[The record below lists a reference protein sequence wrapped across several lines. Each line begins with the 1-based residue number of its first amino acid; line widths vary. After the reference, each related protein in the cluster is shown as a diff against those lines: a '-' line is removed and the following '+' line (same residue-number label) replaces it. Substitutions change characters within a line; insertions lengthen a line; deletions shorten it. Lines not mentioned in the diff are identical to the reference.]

1 MVNMDFTEIHQK
13 VSSSDQGK
21 FWLDLNP
28 MTKLAMV
35 LFGVAVSI
43 IVPGFVFGFAW
54 AVLLL
59 LFSCTCGKG
68 KQMGAAMLF
77 IFVVFVIV
85 MVTARAFFYDGDS
98 PILWS
103 AGRFSIKLYGI
114 YHGLHSSNIILGF
127 SSSLIFF
134 YMTTEAETLML
145 ELEKHRVSPR
155 ATFVILT
162 TFQMIPQM
170 TENSKAIQNAQKARG
185 IETEGNLLTRA
196 KAFLPMFM
204 PLLLSAFT
212 MAEEKTLA
220 LETRGFNSSTA
231 KTRIRLV
238 RDSKKQKMARVAIIA
253 TTVVTCAAGGYFRWL
268 A

>member
-1 MVNMDFTEIHQK
+1 MIHMDFTEIHQRI
-13 VSSSDQGK
+13 SSSDQGN

-28 MTKLAMV
+28 MTKLIMA
-35 LFGVAVSI
+35 LCGIAASI
-43 IVPGFVFGFAW
+43 IMPGFVFGFFW

-59 LFSCTCGKG
+59 VFACTCGRG

-77 IFVVFVIV
+77 VFVVFVII

-103 AGRFSIKLYGI
+103 VGRFSIKLYGI
-114 YHGLHSSNIILGF
+114 YRGLYSSSIILGF
-127 SSSLIFF
+127 SSSLVFF
-134 YMTTEAETLML
+134 YLTTEAETFML
-145 ELEKHRVSPR
+145 ELEKHRMSPH

-185 IETEGNLLTRA
+185 IETEGGLLTRA

-220 LETRGFNSSTA
+220 LETRGFNSSSA
-231 KTRIRLV
+231 KTRV
-238 RDSKKQKMARVAIIA
+238 RIVKDSKNQQAARIAMVAAAALIC
-253 TTVVTCAAGGYFRWL
+253 TVGGYFRWF

>member
-1 MVNMDFTEIHQK
+1 MDFTEIHQK

-28 MTKLAMV
+28 MTKLVMV
-35 LFGVAVSI
+35 LCGVAAT
-43 IVPGFVFGFAW
+43 IVLPGFIFGFVW
-54 AVLLL
+54 AVLLII
-59 LFSCTCGKG
+59 FSCTCGKG

-77 IFVVFVIV
+77 IFVVFVII

-114 YHGLHSSNIILGF
+114 YRGLRSSNVIFGF
-127 SSSLIFF
+127 SSSLVFF
-134 YMTTEAETLML
+134 YMTTEAEMLML

-185 IETEGNLLTRA
+185 IETEGNLVTRA

-220 LETRGFNSSTA
+220 LETRGFNAPSD
-231 KTRIRLV
+231 KTRIRIV
-238 RDSKKQKMARVAIIA
+238 KDSKGQKTARMAM
-253 TTVVTCAAGGYFRWL
+253 AAAAVIVCVIGGYLRWL

>member
-1 MVNMDFTEIHQK
+1 MDFTEIHQK

-28 MTKLAMV
+28 MTKLVMV
-35 LFGVAVSI
+35 LCGVAASI
-43 IVPGFVFGFAW
+43 IMPGFVFGFAW
-54 AVLLL
+54 VVLLL
-59 LFSCTCGKG
+59 VFSCTCGKG
-68 KQMGAAMLF
+68 KQMGTAMLF
-77 IFVVFVIV
+77 IFVVFVVI

-114 YHGLHSSNIILGF
+114 YRGLYSSNIILGF
-127 SSSLIFF
+127 SSSLVFF
-134 YMTTEAETLML
+134 YMTTEAETFML
-145 ELEKHRVSPR
+145 ELEKHKMSPR

-185 IETEGNLLTRA
+185 IETEGSLRIRA
-196 KAFLPMFM
+196 KAFLPMLM

-220 LETRGFNSSTA
+220 LETRGFNSSSA
-231 KTRIRLV
+231 KTRIRNV
-238 RDSKKQKMARVAIIA
+238 KDSKKQKTARIVMVAVTAIA
-253 TTVVTCAAGGYFRWL
+253 CAAGGYFRWF